1 MKAKCL
7 LLILGIFYCIGIRAI
22 EREITLYSNTDRWE
36 KWGKDE
42 RSISLVP
49 TATIDEHTI
58 RIYLDVTI
66 SELQV
71 SIKDSRGNIV
81 YSNNCMESSRNYT
94 FDVRNLFEGEYTID
108 FKIGEKIYYG
118 NFIIQ

>member
-22 EREITLYSNTDRWE
+22 EREIILYSSGSPQDGWV
-36 KWGKDE
+36 KDE
-42 RSISLVP
+42 RSISIEP
-49 TATIDEHTI
+49 TATIDENTI

>member
-1 MKAKCL
+1 M
-7 LLILGIFYCIGIRAI
+7 GIRAI
-22 EREITLYSNTDRWE
+22 EREITLYSSGNFQSEWV
-36 KWGKDE
+36 KDK
-42 RSISLVP
+42 RSISIEP
-49 TATIDEHTI
+49 TATIEENTI
-58 RIYLDVTI
+58 RIYSDVTI
-66 SELQV
+66 SGFQV

-108 FKIGEKIYYG
+108 FKIGEKIYSG

>member
-7 LLILGIFYCIGIRAI
+7 LLILGIFYCMGIRAV
-22 EREITLYSNTDRWE
+22 EGEITLYSSSPQE
-36 KWGKDE
+36 KWVKDK
-42 RSISLVP
+42 RSISIEP
-49 TATIDEHTI
+49 TATIDENTI